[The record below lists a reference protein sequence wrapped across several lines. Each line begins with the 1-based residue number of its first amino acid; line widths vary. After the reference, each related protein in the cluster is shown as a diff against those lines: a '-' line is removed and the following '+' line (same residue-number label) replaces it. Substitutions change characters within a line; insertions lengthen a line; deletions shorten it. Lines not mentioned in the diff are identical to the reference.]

1 MQYISYQPHS
11 YLRPYI
17 DYYWIVRTTRT
28 QTEPRIEK
36 ILPITMQNLILYYG
50 DVPGVVAETGEIVY
64 VPRVSIMGHVTRM
77 QNFLMQGDCY
87 LISARFKPFGVYRF
101 FDLNP
106 GDFTD
111 DHTEVYMKNQGL
123 IELYDRLFFIRSYP
137 GKIKFLDNFFLNRL
151 AWFEYKEMKI
161 RSIKYSIEKIYRN
174 NGNVKIHDILF
185 DLNMSERGFRNQ
197 FEEYTGLAPKI
208 FSRIIRFNHAYGKL
222 MNNNYNS
229 IHDIIYEAGYYDQ
242 AHFINE
248 FKYFTKSTIRNFN
261 PAFEEFDEMHRA
273 KNV

>member
-1 MQYISYQPHS
+1 
-11 YLRPYI
+11 
-17 DYYWIVRTTRT
+17 
-28 QTEPRIEK
+28 
-36 ILPITMQNLILYYG
+36 MQNLILYYG